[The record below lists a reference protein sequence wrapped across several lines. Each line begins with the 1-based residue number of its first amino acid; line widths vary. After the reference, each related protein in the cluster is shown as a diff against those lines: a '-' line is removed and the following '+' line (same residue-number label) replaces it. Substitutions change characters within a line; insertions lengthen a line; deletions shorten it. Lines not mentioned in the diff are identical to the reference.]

1 MVFDRIPPRQMYQ
14 LLMQVD
20 MTQQQRKAVEEIAK
34 SLSDQSRSFQKA
46 HGRRIR
52 QIQQSLKN
60 DVLEQAEREAL
71 NAELQQI
78 NTEAPN
84 VSEARGRIITMLDRQ
99 QADQFA
105 ELIKEWAESNR
116 SRRSRGPDE
125 SRKSPPSRD
134 PIEFE

>member
-1 MVFDRIPPRQMYQ
+1 M
-14 LLMQVD
+14 
-20 MTQQQRKAVEEIAK
+20 
-34 SLSDQSRSFQKA
+34 
-46 HGRRIR
+46 
-52 QIQQSLKN
+52 
-60 DVLEQAEREAL
+60 